1 MSTKNNEKTDGQK
14 IVQRIT
20 ASPEKGLTAKQAE
33 KRKKDGLNNYDTQ
46 PKGKSVKRILYDN
59 IVTLFNILNLLLGI
73 AVFVVGSYKN
83 MLFLGVMFF
92 NTIIGI
98 IQELRAKSAIEKL
111 SIVSATKAVV
121 IRDGAKQSVSTEDIV
136 LDDII
141 QFSQGNQIPVDSVI
155 VSGECEVNESLLTGE
170 SDAIIKRS
178 GDMVLSGS
186 YVVSGK
192 CTARVEHV
200 AADNYASKIS
210 AEAKYTKQV
219 NSEIMITLRNIVR
232 FLTFIILPLAG
243 MQFIHQINRIT
254 DHQQTVS
261 TLFG

>member
-121 IRDGAKQSVSTEDIV
+121 IRDGAKQSVSTEEIV
-136 LDDII
+136 LDDIV
-141 QFSQGNQIPVDSVI
+141 QFSQELGPLRPQEIA
-155 VSGECEVNESLLTGE
+155 ERKEQ
-170 SDAIIKRS
+170 RS
-178 GDMVLSGS
+178 
-186 YVVSGK
+186 
-192 CTARVEHV
+192 
-200 AADNYASKIS
+200 
-210 AEAKYTKQV
+210 
-219 NSEIMITLRNIVR
+219 
-232 FLTFIILPLAG
+232 
-243 MQFIHQINRIT
+243 
-254 DHQQTVS
+254 
-261 TLFG
+261 